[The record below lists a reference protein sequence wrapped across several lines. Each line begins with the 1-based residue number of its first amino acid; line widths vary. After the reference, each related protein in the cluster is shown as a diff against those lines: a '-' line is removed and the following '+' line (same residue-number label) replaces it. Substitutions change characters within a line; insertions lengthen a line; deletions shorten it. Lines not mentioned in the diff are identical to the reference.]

1 MEVSGDLGG
10 QFPLQQQGWPDA
22 RDRLVVNQLIEGHR
36 CQWREGRQQ
45 PG

>member
-10 QFPLQQQGWPDA
+10 QLPLQQQGWPQA
-22 RDRLVVNQLIEGHR
+22 WDRLAVNQLIEGHGG
-36 CQWREGRQQ
+36 QWREGRQQ